1 MTRNVPAFLEHFQHV
16 ISECVSVLLKEP
28 IDIIEHLSSIVMDTK
43 LGIVHLRLDVIGVVL
58 GRDRERKRGR
68 KGEFL

>member
-28 IDIIEHLSSIVMDTK
+28 IDIIEHLSSIVVDTK

-58 GRDRERKRGR
+58 ESDGERERGR
-68 KGEFL
+68 KGGFL